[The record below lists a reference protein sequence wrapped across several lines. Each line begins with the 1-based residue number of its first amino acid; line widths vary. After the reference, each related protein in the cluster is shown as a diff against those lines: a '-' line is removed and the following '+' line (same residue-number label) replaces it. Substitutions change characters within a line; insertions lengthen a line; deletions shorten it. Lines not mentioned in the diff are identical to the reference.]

1 VCFEILLEKIG
12 ALALQLSPPF
22 EPTFFSLVQ
31 QQRERERKGRMDYI
45 VSTFKIEVSA
55 EQLCLCLEFI
65 SLQMLPL

>member
-22 EPTFFSLVQ
+22 ELTFFQFSTAT
-31 QQRERERKGRMDYI
+31 ERERKGRMDYI